1 MRGVTKEITINAI
14 LNGSV
19 VDAYGKKVVSFD
31 VSGTIKRTDFGVNWN
46 AALEA
51 GGVAVSEDVTI
62 EATIELKQE

>member
-1 MRGVTKEITINAI
+1 M
-14 LNGSV
+14 NGSV

-51 GGVAVSEDVTI
+51 GGVAVSEDVTL